1 MSLPWPLLQCPSLA
15 NCKTY
20 LATDCS
26 CKECNTFFSPS
37 KGACQ
42 VGNNRVQSCEVLGYR
57 AAAGVAGA
65 PTEMQTAQ
73 PCLIYFG
80 IWIAQCAVAA
90 TGCDQKNSDG
100 CSCKKCSNG
109 YKLAA
114 AGGSGWDQPLVS
126 MLDVLGC
133 PSSLRGTCPAGKS
146 MHARP
151 PNFCCSARKLPTAR
165 PTQQETANARSAPQ
179 VRGRQ
184 ACSGD
189 AA

>member
-20 LATDCS
+20 LSTDCS

-114 AGGSGWDQPLVS
+114 AGGCDKVGLDGTNPWSACWMYWDAPPVC
-126 MLDVLGC
+126 VA
-133 PSSLRGTCPAGKS
+133 PAQQASQCTPAHRTFAAVPGNCQLQGLLNRRLQ
-146 MHARP
+146 MHAVHLR
-151 PNFCCSARKLPTAR
+151 
-165 PTQQETANARSAPQ
+165 
-179 VRGRQ
+179 
-184 ACSGD
+184 
-189 AA
+189 